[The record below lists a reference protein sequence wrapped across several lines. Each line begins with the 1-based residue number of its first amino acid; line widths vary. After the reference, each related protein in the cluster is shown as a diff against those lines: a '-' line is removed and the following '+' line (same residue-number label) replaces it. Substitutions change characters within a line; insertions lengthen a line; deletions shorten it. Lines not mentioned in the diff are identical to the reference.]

1 MMSEGKDL
9 KSILDKIDSPKTS
22 SGFEDRILRDW
33 KRVVPS
39 SSHARHSHTRV
50 LSLVATHPK
59 ISVLL
64 ASFVLLAAALL
75 TYQAW
80 QNQDEQLN
88 RIDVLSE
95 LSLSTL

>member
-1 MMSEGKDL
+1 MSKSKSL
-9 KSILDKIDSPKTS
+9 KNILDKIESPKTS
-22 SGFEDRILRDW
+22 SGFEEKILRDW
-33 KRVVPS
+33 ERSVVAPLP
-39 SSHARHSHTRV
+39 AVRAHTRV
-50 LSLVATHPK
+50 VSLVATHPRM
-59 ISVLL
+59 SMLL
-64 ASFVLLAAALL
+64 ASFVLMAAVLL